1 MWTCYSDVYIYIY
14 ILCLKE
20 YGGPVIE
27 SEWIMLEYQ
36 MSWKKTS
43 AKTKGK
49 MGTEHQEGLLIA
61 AKCKRMKETSRGQ
74 GYLEANY

>member
-1 MWTCYSDVYIYIY
+1 
-14 ILCLKE
+14 
-20 YGGPVIE
+20 
-27 SEWIMLEYQ
+27 MLEYQ